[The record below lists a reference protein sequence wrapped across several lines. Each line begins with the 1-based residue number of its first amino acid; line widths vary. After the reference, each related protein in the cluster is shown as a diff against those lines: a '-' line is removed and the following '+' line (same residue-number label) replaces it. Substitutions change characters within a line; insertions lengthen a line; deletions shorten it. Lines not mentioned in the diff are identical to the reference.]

1 MATNGNVSKKSRL
14 SRRQKTALPVV
25 AASPS
30 VLEAARRSNV
40 GLRTLHR
47 WLEDDDF
54 RRELERLH
62 DEAAELARH
71 ELQGLM
77 LRSVTAI
84 SESLKDPKPVD
95 SPPRRQFRPGLC
107 HQGRREPQA
116 ERTACIPRR
125 SPAGLGCPTFRS
137 QTLNVMRSQVR
148 ALRRKMALAYAQV
161 VLDSLANELCNEWHA
176 ALAGHRP
183 PPDSLAFVR
192 RVAAAGLYL
201 PTFVSVVRY
210 LDRCRQQETVPEHP
224 ALLRVLLPWRPLP
237 RSKFGPAPPPPS
249 LSEASCQFPT
259 IRSCQGMVDA
269 IGCNRN

>member
-47 WLEDDDF
+47 WMEDDNF

-84 SESLKDPKPVD
+84 SESLKDP
-95 SPPRRQFRPGLC
+95 SPSIRL
-107 HQGRREPQA
+107 
-116 ERTACIPRR
+116 
-125 SPAGLGCPTFRS
+125 
-137 QTLNVMRSQVR
+137 R
-148 ALRRKMALAYAQV
+148 AANSALAFAIKV
-161 VLDSLANELCNEWHA
+161 GEN
-176 ALAGHRP
+176 R
-183 PPDSLAFVR
+183 
-192 RVAAAGLYL
+192 
-201 PTFVSVVRY
+201 
-210 LDRCRQQETVPEHP
+210 
-224 ALLRVLLPWRPLP
+224 
-237 RSKFGPAPPPPS
+237 K
-249 LSEASCQFPT
+249 LSEQLASLEDALPVWAAQHSDPK
-259 IRSCQGMVDA
+259 RSTL
-269 IGCNRN
+269 

>member
-1 MATNGNVSKKSRL
+1 MAINGNVDKKARL

-84 SESLKDPKPVD
+84 SESLKDP
-95 SPPRRQFRPGLC
+95 SPSIRSAPP
-107 HQGRREPQA
+107 
-116 ERTACIPRR
+116 IP
-125 SPAGLGCPTFRS
+125 
-137 QTLNVMRSQVR
+137 
-148 ALRRKMALAYAQV
+148 
-161 VLDSLANELCNEWHA
+161 
-176 ALAGHRP
+176 
-183 PPDSLAFVR
+183 
-192 RVAAAGLYL
+192 
-201 PTFVSVVRY
+201 
-210 LDRCRQQETVPEHP
+210 
-224 ALLRVLLPWRPLP
+224 PWPLP
-237 RSKFGPAPPPPS
+237 SR
-249 LSEASCQFPT
+249 
-259 IRSCQGMVDA
+259 
-269 IGCNRN
+269 